1 MAEIAR
7 QRWSAERYAETAHFV
22 PTLGAPS
29 SSSSRHPQVST
40 SSILAAAT
48 AY

>member
-22 PTLGAPS
+22 PALGAPVLELLT
-29 SSSSRHPQVST
+29 HPQVST

-48 AY
+48 AH